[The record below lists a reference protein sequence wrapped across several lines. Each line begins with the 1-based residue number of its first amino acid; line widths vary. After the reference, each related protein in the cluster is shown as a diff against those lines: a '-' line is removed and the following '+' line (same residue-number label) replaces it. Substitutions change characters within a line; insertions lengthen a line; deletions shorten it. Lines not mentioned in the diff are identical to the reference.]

1 MTSRYNL
8 RSKASKVKGN
18 SPPSSQEKF
27 DKDSYQKL
35 LDEIFPSQY
44 RRNMRAARDD
54 QETEAHEESEG
65 DSESEHDSDYTTESS
80 SEEETE
86 EEDEYE
92 TDDDNMNF
100 VLQFGK
106 KKQKESKIWLKY
118 QQSVSGKA
126 KSERQFFLKLDEGKQ
141 NELVRRVEEL
151 GESDATPP
159 RISVLESELPQ
170 HVKALALQK
179 MAAMKSESSE
189 APKWRIWVNGFM
201 SIPFNKYCT
210 LPVTLA
216 DGVEACHDFMLG
228 AKTILDECTYGMADA
243 KMQLL
248 QFVGQVIANPKSSGS
263 AVGIHGP
270 MGTGK
275 TTLVTKGLS
284 KILNRPFV
292 MIALGGANDGSV
304 LEGNLVTYEGS
315 VWGKI
320 VNTLMQCKCMN
331 PIFYFDELD
340 KVSDTP
346 KGEEIIGILTHL
358 TDLSQNDKFQDKY
371 FSELEF
377 DLSKALFVFS
387 YNDETKVNAIL
398 RDRMYTISTAGYS
411 NAEKLVI
418 AKEHLIKNVRANVN
432 FEEGQVVFQDE
443 ALLAVINQ
451 FCGKEKGV
459 RTLKRCIET
468 IFTKLNLLRLM
479 KPGENI
485 FQTELPLKAEF
496 PFTVTAENIRVL
508 LKSPPIDECARMM
521 YG

>member
-8 RSKASKVKGN
+8 RSKKPATST
-18 SPPSSQEKF
+18 PPPEKF
-27 DKDSYQKL
+27 DRESYSKL
-35 LDEIFPSQY
+35 LDELFPSQY
-44 RRNMRAARDD
+44 RRNMKADK
-54 QETEAHEESEG
+54 EPVEEES
-65 DSESEHDSDYTTESS
+65 DHDSDYTTESDTEDDS
-80 SEEETE
+80 DEEESEEDDES
-86 EEDEYE
+86 EDEKG
-92 TDDDNMNF
+92 MNF

-106 KKQKESKIWLKY
+106 KKEKESKTWLQY
-118 QQSVSGKA
+118 QKSVAGKS
-126 KSERQFFLKLDEGKQ
+126 KSERQFFLKLDQTKQ
-141 NELVRRVEEL
+141 NELVRRVEAL
-151 GESDATPP
+151 DSSDATPP
-159 RISVLESELPQ
+159 RISLLESDLPP

-189 APKWRIWVNGFM
+189 AHKWRIWVNGFM

-210 LPVTLA
+210 LPVQLS
-216 DGVEACHDFMLG
+216 DGVDACHAFMLG
-228 AKTILDECTYGMADA
+228 AKTILDGCTYGMADA

-248 QFVGQVIANPKSSGS
+248 QFVGQVIANPNACGS

-284 KILNRPFV
+284 KILQRPFV
-292 MIALGGANDGSV
+292 MIALGGASDGSV

-315 VWGKI
+315 VWGRI
-320 VNTLMQCKCMN
+320 VNSLMQCKCMN

-340 KVSDTP
+340 KVSETP

-387 YNDETKVNAIL
+387 YNDETKVNPIL
-398 RDRMYTISTAGYS
+398 RDRMYTICTEGYS
-411 NAEKLVI
+411 TAEKLVI
-418 AKEHLIKNVRANVN
+418 AKEHLIKNIRTNVN
-432 FEEGQVVFQDE
+432 FEEGQVVFQDD
-443 ALLAVINQ
+443 ALLAIIGQ
-451 FCGKEKGV
+451 FCSKEKGV

-468 IFTKLNLLRLM
+468 VFTKLNLLRLM

-485 FQTELPLKAEF
+485 FQAELPLKAEF
-496 PFTVTAENIRVL
+496 PFTVTVETVRAL
-508 LKSPPIDECARMM
+508 LKSPQMDECALMM